1 VQRLSVAVLVDGR
14 MTPDAEGELV
24 YTPLESGELEQ
35 MASLV
40 RSAIGFDQARGDV
53 VEIKN
58 MPFSAVPADDAPASW
73 WAPTKYDLMRLAET
87 AALLVVAI
95 MLIML
100 VARPMIARLLPAS
113 PAALAPAGEAQAALP
128 GGAGRPALAPP
139 QNEGQPAGAVMD
151 GLEGRVGGDL
161 IRRTR
166 DVVEQAPEEAVTEIR
181 AWLQE

>member
-1 VQRLSVAVLVDGR
+1 
-14 MTPDAEGELV
+14 
-24 YTPLESGELEQ
+24 

-58 MPFSAVPADDAPASW
+58 MPFSTVTDDDAPASW
-73 WAPTKYDLMRLAET
+73 WTPTKYDLMRLAES

-100 VARPMIARLLPAS
+100 VARPMIARLLPS
-113 PAALAPAGEAQAALP
+113 APVGLPGAGETQAALP
-128 GGAGRPALAPP
+128 SGAGRPALAPP
-139 QNEGQPAGAVMD
+139 QGEGQPAGAVMD
-151 GLEGRVGGDL
+151 ALEGRVGGDL

-166 DVVEQAPEEAVTEIR
+166 DLVEQAPEEALTVIR